1 LDLPLSLLTRSL
13 PVSVSREEGGGE
25 RPETEQSDRLKQK
38 QSEAEGGR

>member
-13 PVSVSREEGGGE
+13 PVSVSREEGAE